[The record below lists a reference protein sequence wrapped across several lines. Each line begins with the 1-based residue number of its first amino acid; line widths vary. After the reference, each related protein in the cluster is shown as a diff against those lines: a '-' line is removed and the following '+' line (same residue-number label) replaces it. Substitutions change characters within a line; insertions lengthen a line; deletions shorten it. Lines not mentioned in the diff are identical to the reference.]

1 LKNYLRNST
10 VRQQLNIPETVESW
24 DWCRNIPYTVN
35 KTTSSLAVYQ
45 SLETKK
51 WKVLKFSGNTD
62 FEVSTYGTRQWVDDL
77 ALDIHTQWRQ
87 FFVKDQVGGYYEV
100 LGSTG

>member
-1 LKNYLRNST
+1 MKNYLRNST

-24 DWCRNIPYTVN
+24 DWCRNIAYTVN
-35 KTTSSLAVYQ
+35 KTSSSLAVYQ
-45 SLETKK
+45 SLDTKK

-77 ALDIHTQWRQ
+77 ALDIHT
-87 FFVKDQVGGYYEV
+87 
-100 LGSTG
+100 